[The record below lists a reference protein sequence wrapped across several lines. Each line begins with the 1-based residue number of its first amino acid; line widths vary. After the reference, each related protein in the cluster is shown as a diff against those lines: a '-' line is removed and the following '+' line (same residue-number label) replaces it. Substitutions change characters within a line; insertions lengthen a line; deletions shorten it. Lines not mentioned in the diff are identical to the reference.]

1 MAQRSGFFHSVI
13 VEGQPDRPYSEEH
26 FAKYFAAFIGDGVF
40 AHNLNELK
48 VVPSIVNMSVVVG
61 SGRAF
66 AKGYWYESDTEE
78 TFSFDSNSSSANP
91 RWDAIAIT
99 FDFENRATT
108 MSVIK
113 GINAS
118 SYEAGKKNIYDN
130 VIRNDDAFQLIL
142 AIIEIPANATTYGI
156 TTADIYDVRA
166 EEYCGWVT
174 GLVDQIDTSTIV
186 EQMQASFDAWFQQM
200 KDQLSS
206 DAAGNLQNQI
216 DAIYANEINPIIEAL
231 TDFAGDVR
239 EAQEQ
244 VRNLQTRVNYLSP
257 TVLYDSAVGG
267 VGTITL
273 AGAGS
278 VAATYDSLEIY
289 YCDNNYA
296 TTHCMKFYN
305 LEEGMKIVLSLV
317 GDKNDYATYIRRVTF
332 TLDFDRLIYKADS
345 ESLTTIARQATSPIG
360 ECVTRITS
368 GDRQFIRILKVIGY
382 GNELYKQRTYNETQ
396 YDVIGDYAYEEV
408 QE

>member
-1 MAQRSGFFHSVI
+1 MAQHSGFFNSVI

-99 FDFENRATT
+99 FDFENRVTT

-130 VIRNDDAFQLIL
+130 VIRNNDAFQLII
-142 AIIEIPANATTYGI
+142 AIIKIPANATTYGI

-216 DAIYANEINPIIEAL
+216 DAIYPNEIQPLEGVME
-231 TDFAGDVR
+231 DMYGDIYELKQKMENVTKN
-239 EAQEQ
+239 A
-244 VRNLQTRVNYLSP
+244 NYLMPNILFES
-257 TVLYDSAVGG
+257 VSGAS
-267 VGTITL
+267 GTISF
-273 AGAGS
+273 GASS
-278 VAATYDSLEIY
+278 VATYDKLEIY
-289 YCDNNYA
+289 YTDNNFKTINC
-296 TTHCMKFYN
+296 TTLYDPQNGKEMP
-305 LEEGMKIVLSLV
+305 LSLV
-317 GDKNDYATYIRRVTF
+317 GDENNYATYIRRATYAISDHGYGM
-332 TLDFDRLIYKADS
+332 TLRENS
-345 ESLTTIARQATSPIG
+345 ESLTTIARKATSEIG
-360 ECVTRITS
+360 ECVTRITY
-368 GDRQFIRILKVIGY
+368 GQAGQFVKILKVIGY
-382 GNELYKQRTYNETQ
+382 GDIYYKPIAYNETQ
-396 YDVIGDYAYEEV
+396 TDVIYDNVEE
-408 QE
+408 ETE